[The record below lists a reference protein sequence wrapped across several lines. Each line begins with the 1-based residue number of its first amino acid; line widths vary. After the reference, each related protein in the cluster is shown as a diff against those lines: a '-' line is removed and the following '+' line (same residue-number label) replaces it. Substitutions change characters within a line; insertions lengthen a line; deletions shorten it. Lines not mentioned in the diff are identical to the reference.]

1 MSIMMLSLIG
11 IMDIGNKQAIIWCE
25 PDGRQMFP
33 FAREEGNCMLP
44 AGTESLLKRNIRL
57 LKEIGIEDITVIGN
71 RTPAMKAEIKD
82 LNCQLAAI
90 EQNDFSQIREQI
102 KGDCII
108 MSGGCYC
115 HKNDLRRLVSAAAN
129 QVLTR
134 PWLEQE
140 SAFGAACGE
149 NGKIK
154 MIFAHPRDHYVSLR
168 VFPIFQLQPDWAEEI
183 ELVGKGALTV
193 NCGQMPDERLHLE
206 NILSC
211 LLDRGLELYP
221 VLCQAKI
228 IEARFAWDLLEIG
241 RDVCGALPE
250 WSENKI
256 GENSEVTN
264 VQQKKGHLRIGS
276 GCRIKNVIFEGKC
289 QIGNN
294 VVLEDGAVIGEN
306 CIIADGTVI
315 RHACYIHDHTVIGQN
330 NKIDFGAEISGITM
344 EGVCAV
350 HGCEVYGVIGRFVDI
365 AAGVVMA
372 ILRFDDTQVRRYVD
386 GKAYASSYTNC
397 ICIGDYVR
405 TGVHSTYLPGV
416 SIGSRSAIGP
426 GVLVETDV
434 PPNSLVLIKQTTI
447 VKEWKSEKYGW

>member
-1 MSIMMLSLIG
+1 M
-11 IMDIGNKQAIIWCE
+11 
-25 PDGRQMFP
+25 
-33 FAREEGNCMLP
+33 
-44 AGTESLLKRNIRL
+44 
-57 LKEIGIEDITVIGN
+57 
-71 RTPAMKAEIKD
+71 
-82 LNCQLAAI
+82 
-90 EQNDFSQIREQI
+90 
-102 KGDCII
+102 
-108 MSGGCYC
+108 
-115 HKNDLRRLVSAAAN
+115 
-129 QVLTR
+129 
-134 PWLEQE
+134 
-140 SAFGAACGE
+140 
-149 NGKIK
+149 
-154 MIFAHPRDHYVSLR
+154 
-168 VFPIFQLQPDWAEEI
+168 
-183 ELVGKGALTV
+183 
-193 NCGQMPDERLHLE
+193 
-206 NILSC
+206 
-211 LLDRGLELYP
+211 
-221 VLCQAKI
+221 
-228 IEARFAWDLLEIG
+228 
-241 RDVCGALPE
+241 
-250 WSENKI
+250 
-256 GENSEVTN
+256 
-264 VQQKKGHLRIGS
+264 
-276 GCRIKNVIFEGKC
+276 IFEGKC